1 MDAARCEV
9 AASAASPPNKNILQ
23 LGENSWERKQQK
35 REAAVAAVKRSE
47 EYRKW
52 ERMRSERLVP
62 LHIVREEPDPTDP
75 CIRKRAWEQQMR
87 QWRNDINLAAGVMYA
102 I

>member
-1 MDAARCEV
+1 MRSGCISCFSSQQEHLTARRE
-9 AASAASPPNKNILQ
+9 Q
-23 LGENSWERKQQK
+23 LGERKQQK

-62 LHIVREEPDPTDP
+62 LHIVREE
-75 CIRKRAWEQQMR
+75 IRQTRASPSVHGRKQVKL
-87 QWRNDINLAAGVMYA
+87 WRNDIKLAAGVMYA
-102 I
+102 L